1 MSILYRVH
9 RVAAAASPQLLQAAI
24 RRHTPSTT
32 DVVPLPLA
40 GRGRQVIEAWSHSSW
55 QAGKSSYRSA
65 VPYPPRWEACHRH
78 EKRADRFRSF
88 SLPSISRSGAVVII
102 PAALPVS
109 TAAVASAVAA
119 VTGIPAHGLPWARA
133 PAIPAA
139 VTVIGKYTVAAKRNQ
154 TSSSQGNDQGAFLHE
169 IIPLSL

>member
-32 DVVPLPLA
+32 DVVPLLLA
-40 GRGRQVIEAWSHSSW
+40 GREVKLQKRG
-55 QAGKSSYRSA
+55 
-65 VPYPPRWEACHRH
+65 PLPPPRWEACHRH

>member
-1 MSILYRVH
+1 MSILYIGFIEWRQ
-9 RVAAAASPQLLQAAI
+9 QL
-24 RRHTPSTT
+24 RRSFYRPLSGGI
-32 DVVPLPLA
+32 PLPPLT
-40 GRGRQVIEAWSHSSW
+40 WSPSPW
-55 QAGKSSYRSA
+55 QAGGGKLQKGC
-65 VPYPPRWEACHRH
+65 PLPPRLEACHRH

-102 PAALPVS
+102 PVALPVS

-119 VTGIPAHGLPWARA
+119 VTGVPAHGLPWARA

-139 VTVIGKYTVAAKRNQ
+139 ATVIGKYTVAAKRNHA
-154 TSSSQGNDQGAFLHE
+154 SSSQGNDQGAFLHE

>member
-1 MSILYRVH
+1 MSILY
-9 RVAAAASPQLLQAAI
+9 I
-24 RRHTPSTT
+24 GFIGWRRPLCRNFYRPLFGGI
-32 DVVPLPLA
+32 PLPPLT
-40 GRGRQVIEAWSHSSW
+40 WSHSSW

-65 VPYPPRWEACHRH
+65 VPYHPGGEACHRH
-78 EKRADRFRSF
+78 EKRADSFRSF

-102 PAALPVS
+102 PVALPVS
-109 TAAVASAVAA
+109 AAAVASAAAA
-119 VTGIPAHGLPWARA
+119 VTGVPAHGLPWARA